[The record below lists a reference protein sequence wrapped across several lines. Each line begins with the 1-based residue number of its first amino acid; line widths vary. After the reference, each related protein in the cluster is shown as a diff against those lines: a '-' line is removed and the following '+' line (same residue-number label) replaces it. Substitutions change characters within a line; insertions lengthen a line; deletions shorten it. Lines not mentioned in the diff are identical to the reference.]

1 VPLYHVFFV
10 TPLQDVNT
18 AKDEMEETTYR
29 RAKHVV
35 TENFQRVQECKVPG
49 GVFGTTLSKTLLA
62 ISEFE
67 GFEVSCEELDV
78 LVDVH
83 RRTKVSTVAA
93 SQVVDLVRCT
103 VTLVKGK
110 RG

>member
-1 VPLYHVFFV
+1 VFFV

-78 LVDVH
+78 LVDIAQAHEGVYGSRLTGGGFGEMH
-83 RRTKVSTVAA
+83 RY
-93 SQVVDLVRCT
+93 L
-103 VTLVKGK
+103 G
-110 RG
+110 